1 MEAFQVVIKG
11 FVAGII
17 GSSTL
22 GMMSMEMQAD
32 SNGLTEERI
41 HLVKIPQHTM
51 MKGRMSIE
59 TDMLG
64 ISKKVN
70 DLIRQVFFTN
80 VTKELTTQMFHL
92 ANHRY
97 HVMVFHADSIYNP
110 DFQGVK
116 FYAKLN
122 YYGVNYH
129 VYVFETGVSH
139 TYNHDKP
146 KPWEWAYKGWI
157 DPGSSGAILQFYL
170 PKQA

>member
-11 FVAGII
+11 FVADII

-41 HLVKIPQHTM
+41 QLVKIPQHTM

-70 DLIRQVFFTN
+70 DLIRQVFLQMLQ
-80 VTKELTTQMFHL
+80 KELTTQMFHL

-97 HVMVFHADSIYNP
+97 HVMVFHADSIYNH
-110 DFQGVK
+110 DFQGAK

-129 VYVFETGVSH
+129 VYVFETGAFH
-139 TYNHDKP
+139 NYNHDKP